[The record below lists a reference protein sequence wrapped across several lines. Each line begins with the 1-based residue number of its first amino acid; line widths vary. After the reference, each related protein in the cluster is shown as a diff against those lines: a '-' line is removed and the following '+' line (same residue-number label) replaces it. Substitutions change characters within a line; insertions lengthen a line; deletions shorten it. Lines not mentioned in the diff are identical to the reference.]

1 MIRRHGSGTAWEASA
16 AYARV
21 VEAGDWVMVSG
32 TTGYNHTTGVIPE
45 AVEKQCALALRHIA
59 GALEGVGL
67 GLSDVVRVT
76 YILPER
82 DDFPACW
89 PALRAAFGEA
99 PPAATM
105 IQAGLIDPRLKIE
118 IEVTAW
124 RGGADA

>member
-21 VEAGDWVMVSG
+21 VEAGEWVMVSG
-32 TTGYNHTTGVIPE
+32 TTGYRHDNGVVPE
-45 AVEKQCALALRHIA
+45 PVEQQCALALRHI
-59 GALEGVGL
+59 GRALDGVGL
-67 GLSDVVRVT
+67 GFGDVVRVT
-76 YILPER
+76 YILPDR

-89 PALRAAFGEA
+89 PALRKAFGDC

-105 IQAGLIDPRLKIE
+105 LQAGLIDPRLKIE

-124 RGGADA
+124 RGAGDG